1 MLALS
6 SICVLC
12 LLMVRIQDMW
22 FVVSLYSKTKPIVVF
37 LSTFNYYYFNG
48 INLFT
53 FDYDMR
59 HSWLFWS
66 TVQLQSKHFCEM
78 LEVCRFLCVFP
89 MYSIVLLPP
98 CKQFIGFPNVSG
110 SLMTLPNRSWFQI
123 HGYIVNCCNVIVLL
137 NSSSE
142 KSLKFWRGLRQTSM
156 LQKCIRHINSLV
168 PTDFRVCLTKRK
180 IVENAVYACALL
192 FTDTDWYSHHEGG
205 KGDRFPNVQ
214 PSKYYNSNSI
224 FF

>member
-110 SLMTLPNRSWFQI
+110 SLMTLPNRSWFQMHWCI
-123 HGYIVNCCNVIVLL
+123 ANCYNVI
-137 NSSSE
+137 
-142 KSLKFWRGLRQTSM
+142 
-156 LQKCIRHINSLV
+156 
-168 PTDFRVCLTKRK
+168 LTKLVQWK
-180 IVENAVYACALL
+180 KFEIL
-192 FTDTDWYSHHEGG
+192 
-205 KGDRFPNVQ
+205 KRFKTNFHVTKVH
-214 PSKYYNSNSI
+214 STHKVASSNWQ
-224 FF
+224 